1 MKTKI
6 EIILVL
12 DRIPTFSYY
21 IIQSTISWFPHG
33 DSWTVGLSFCK
44 VVGRVINLIDEPSS
58 YFWAYPYKLQKC
70 HTYSTHK
77 NPSSSCCCCCC
88 NSTFEI
94 SFQKQSVLPTIQ
106 ELDDP
111 VILCR
116 KTIFRISTFSC
127 VEHRNTESCHSN
139 AVNEKRAGH
148 SSNQEGYCVSRH
160 DSKSWL
166 WPTKPNR
173 VRGPHLDSITLSK
186 YISQPKSVGF
196 GPVSISMKKPSFDGF
211 VYFWG

>member
-70 HTYSTHK
+70 HTYSTHT
-77 NPSSSCCCCCC
+77 NSSSSCCCC
-88 NSTFEI
+88 NFTFEI
-94 SFQKQSVLPTIQ
+94 SFQKQSVL
-106 ELDDP
+106 
-111 VILCR
+111 
-116 KTIFRISTFSC
+116 
-127 VEHRNTESCHSN
+127 HHSG
-139 AVNEKRAGH
+139 A
-148 SSNQEGYCVSRH
+148 
-160 DSKSWL
+160 W
-166 WPTKPNR
+166 WPCN
-173 VRGPHLDSITLSK
+173 SLSK
-186 YISQPKSVGF
+186 NYFSHFHIFLCESNIVTQRAAIRMLWMKNALGILPIKKGI
-196 GPVSISMKKPSFDGF
+196 VSLGMIQRADCGQQNLIE
-211 VYFWG
+211 